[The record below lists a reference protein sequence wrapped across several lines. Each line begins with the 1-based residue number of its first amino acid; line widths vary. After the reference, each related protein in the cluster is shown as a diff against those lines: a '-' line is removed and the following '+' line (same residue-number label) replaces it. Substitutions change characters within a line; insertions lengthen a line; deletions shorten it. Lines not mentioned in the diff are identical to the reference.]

1 MLVGLSVR
9 DVVLIDRLDLS
20 FERGLCVLT
29 GETGAGKSIL
39 LDALGLALGNRAD
52 AGLLRPGAKQASVA
66 AVFEVGPGHPARA
79 VLDESQIE
87 AEDDLL
93 VLRRL
98 LGADG
103 RSRAFVND
111 QPVSVGLLRQLG
123 DTLIEIQGQF
133 EQRGLL
139 DRASHRALLDAYGGC
154 AEAARGVTA
163 LWSRWREADTA
174 RDRAAQAL
182 EAARRDEAFLRHAV
196 AELDAFDP
204 GPDEEP
210 RLAEQ
215 RGLLMNAEKLRTAMT
230 AAVAALEGAGDEA
243 GAESRLSDAR
253 RALEPA
259 AELAAGRLGPALAAV
274 ERAALETEEALTA
287 LRVAASELE
296 LDAGRLGEVEDRLF
310 TLRDL
315 ARKHGVAAEALPDLR
330 DELAER
336 LAAIDGGGARLA
348 ELERAVADAQ
358 AAYQA
363 RAEKLSRARA
373 MAAKSLDQA
382 VNAELTPL
390 KLDKAVFQTRLERLG
405 PDGWDAQGLDR
416 IAFEVTTNPGSPPG
430 PLAKIASG
438 GELSRFLLAL
448 KVVLAGVSPARTLV
462 FDEVDSNVGGA
473 TAHAVGERLARLAG
487 AAPGNADAGGGGGG
501 DTGEALQI
509 LVVTHSP
516 QVGARGAHHWRVH
529 KEAEGGRVT
538 TRVSPLDPDGREE
551 EIARMLSGAE
561 VTEEARAAAKRLIDA
576 VPG

>member
-20 FERGLCVLT
+20 FESGLCVLT

-66 AVFEVGPGHPARA
+66 AAFVVGTGHPARA
-79 VLDESQIE
+79 ILDQQEIE

-111 QPVSVGLLRQLG
+111 QPVSVGLLRRLG

-154 AEAARGVTA
+154 AEAARGVAT
-163 LWSRWREADTA
+163 LWSTWREAGAA

-196 AELDAFDP
+196 EELEAFDP
-204 GPDEEP
+204 GPGEEP

-215 RGLLMNAEKLRTAMT
+215 RGLLMNAEKLSAAMA
-230 AAVAALEGAGDEA
+230 AAVTALEGAGGEA
-243 GAESRLSDAR
+243 GAESHLSDAR
-253 RALEPA
+253 RALERI
-259 AELAAGRLGPALAAV
+259 AEQAAGRLGPALAAV

-287 LRVAASELE
+287 LGTAASELE

-310 TLRDL
+310 ALRDL
-315 ARKHGVAAEALPDLR
+315 ARKHGVAAEALPGLR
-330 DELAER
+330 GELAGR
-336 LAAIDGGGARLA
+336 LAGIDGGGARLA
-348 ELERAVADAQ
+348 ELERAVAEAR

-373 MAAKSLDQA
+373 KAAESLDRA
-382 VNAELTPL
+382 VNAELGPL
-390 KLDKAVFQTRLERLG
+390 KLDKAVFQTRLERLESDAWG
-405 PDGWDAQGLDR
+405 AQGLDR
-416 IAFEVTTNPGSPPG
+416 IAFEVATNPGSPPG

-448 KVVLAGVSPARTLV
+448 KVVLAGVNPIRTLV

-473 TAHAVGERLARLAG
+473 TAHAVGERLARLTG
-487 AAPGNADAGGGGGG
+487 DAPGGRGGGAGGEG
-501 DTGEALQI
+501 LQV

-538 TRVSPLDPDGREE
+538 TRVSPLDPGGREE

-561 VTEEARAAAKRLIDA
+561 VTEEARAAAKRLIEA
-576 VPG
+576 EAG

>member
-20 FERGLCVLT
+20 FESGLCVLT

-52 AGLLRPGAKQASVA
+52 AGLLRPGAEQASVA
-66 AVFEVGPGHPARA
+66 AVFELGPGHPARA
-79 VLDESQIE
+79 ILEEREIE

-111 QPVSVGLLRQLG
+111 QPVSVGLLRELG

-154 AEAARGVTA
+154 AGAARGVAA
-163 LWSRWREADTA
+163 LWAKWREAGAA
-174 RDRAAQAL
+174 RDRAAQTLA
-182 EAARRDEAFLRHAV
+182 AARRDEAFLRHAV
-196 AELDAFDP
+196 EELDAFDP
-204 GPDEEP
+204 GPGEEP

-215 RGLLMNAEKLRTAMT
+215 RGLLMNAEKLRAAMT
-230 AAVAALEGAGDEA
+230 AAVTALEGASGGPGGEA

-253 RALEPA
+253 RALEQ
-259 AELAAGRLGPALAAV
+259 AAGQAAGHLGPALAAV
-274 ERAALETEEALTA
+274 DRAALETEEALTA
-287 LRVAASELE
+287 LGTAASELE
-296 LDAGRLGEVEDRLF
+296 FDAGRLGEVEDRLF
-310 TLRDL
+310 ALRDL
-315 ARKHGVAAEALPDLR
+315 ARKHGVAAEALPGLR
-330 DELAER
+330 GELAER
-336 LAAIDGGGARLA
+336 LAGIDGGGARLA
-348 ELERAVADAQ
+348 ELERAVAEAH
-358 AAYQA
+358 AAYEA
-363 RAEKLSRARA
+363 AAEKLSRARA
-373 MAAKSLDQA
+373 KAAKSLDQA
-382 VNAELTPL
+382 VNAELAPL
-390 KLDKAVFQTRLERLG
+390 KLDKTVFQTRLERLG
-405 PDGWDAQGLDR
+405 PDAWGAQGLDR
-416 IAFEVTTNPGSPPG
+416 IAFEVATNPGSPPG

-448 KVVLAGVSPARTLV
+448 KVVLAGVSPVRTLV

-473 TAHAVGERLARLAG
+473 TAHAVGERLARLTG
-487 AAPGNADAGGGGGG
+487 TSGGGG
-501 DTGEALQI
+501 DDGGLQV

-529 KEAEGGRVT
+529 KEAKGARVT
-538 TRVSPLDPDGREE
+538 TRVSPLDPGGREE

-561 VTEEARAAAKRLIDA
+561 VTEEARAAAKRLIEA
-576 VPG
+576 GPG

>member
-20 FERGLCVLT
+20 FESGLCVLT

-52 AGLLRPGAKQASVA
+52 ARLLRPGAKQASVA

-79 VLDESQIE
+79 ILDEREIE

-123 DTLIEIQGQF
+123 DTLIEIQGQL

-139 DRASHRALLDAYGGC
+139 DRASHRVLLDAYGGC
-154 AEAARGVTA
+154 AEAARDVAA
-163 LWSRWREADTA
+163 LWSKWREAGA
-174 RDRAAQAL
+174 AHERAAQTL

-196 AELDAFDP
+196 AELEAFDP
-204 GPDEEP
+204 GPGEEP

-215 RGLLMNAEKLRTAMT
+215 RGLLMNAEKLRAAMT
-230 AAVAALEGAGDEA
+230 AAVTALEGAGGEA
-243 GAESRLSDAR
+243 GAEPRLSDAR
-253 RALEPA
+253 RALEHV
-259 AELAAGRLGPALAAV
+259 AEHAAGRLGPALAAV

-287 LRVAASELE
+287 LSTAASELE

-310 TLRDL
+310 ALRDL
-315 ARKHGVAAEALPDLR
+315 ARKHGVATEALPGLHG
-330 DELAER
+330 ELAER
-336 LAAIDGGGARLA
+336 LAGIDGGGARLA
-348 ELERAVADAQ
+348 ELERRVTEAR
-358 AAYQA
+358 AAYRA
-363 RAEKLSRARA
+363 AAEKLSRTRTK
-373 MAAKSLDQA
+373 AANSLDQA
-382 VNAELTPL
+382 VNAELPPL
-390 KLDKAVFQTRLERLG
+390 KLDKAVFRTRLERLE
-405 PDGWDAQGLDR
+405 PDAWGAQGLDR
-416 IAFEVTTNPGSPPG
+416 IAFEVATNPGSPPG

-448 KVVLAGVSPARTLV
+448 KVVLAGVSPVRTLV

-473 TAHAVGERLARLAG
+473 TAHAVGERLARLAATG
-487 AAPGNADAGGGGGG
+487 GGAGGSGG
-501 DTGEALQI
+501 LQV

-529 KEAEGGRVT
+529 KEAEGARVT
-538 TRVSPLDPDGREE
+538 TRVSPLDPSGREE

-561 VTEEARAAAKRLIDA
+561 VTEEARAAAKRLIEA
-576 VPG
+576 GPG

>member
-1 MLVGLSVR
+1 MLVSLSVR

-20 FERGLCVLT
+20 FDRGLCVLT

-39 LDALGLALGNRAD
+39 LDALGLALGHRAD
-52 AGLLRPGAKQASVA
+52 AGLLRPGAKQASVT
-66 AVFEVGPGHPARA
+66 AVFEVGAGHPARTI
-79 VLDESQIE
+79 LEEREIE
-87 AEDDLL
+87 AEDDVL

-111 QPVSVGLLRQLG
+111 QPVSIGLLRQLG

-154 AEAARGVTA
+154 AEAARGVAA
-163 LWSRWREADTA
+163 LWSTWRDAQDA
-174 RDRAAQAL
+174 RDRAAQSL
-182 EAARRDEAFLRHAV
+182 ESARRDEAFLRHAV

-204 GPDEEP
+204 SPGEEP

-215 RGLLMNAEKLRTAMT
+215 RGLLMNAERLRTAMD
-230 AAVAALEGAGDEA
+230 AAVTALEGAGTEM
-243 GAESRLSDAR
+243 GAESRLTDAR
-253 RALEPA
+253 RALGQV
-259 AELAAGRLGPALAAV
+259 AEQAAGRLGPALAAV
-274 ERAALETEEALTA
+274 ERAAIETEEALTA
-287 LRVAASELE
+287 LRTAATELE
-296 LDAGRLGEVEDRLF
+296 LEAGRLGAIEDRLF
-310 TLRDL
+310 ALRDL
-315 ARKHGVAAEALPDLR
+315 ARKHGVAAEALPGLR
-330 DELAER
+330 GELAER
-336 LAAIDGGGARLA
+336 LAAIDGGGAALA
-348 ELERAVADAQ
+348 ELNLAVAKARTAYE
-358 AAYQA
+358 AA
-363 RAEKLSRARA
+363 AEKLSRTRA
-373 MAAKSLDQA
+373 KAAKSLDRA
-382 VNAELTPL
+382 VNAELAPL
-390 KLDKAVFQTRLERLG
+390 KLDKAQFQTRLERLE
-405 PDGWDAQGLDR
+405 PDRWGAQGLDR
-416 IAFEVTTNPGSPPG
+416 IAFEVATNPGSPPG

-448 KVVLAGVSPARTLV
+448 KVVLAEVSPVRTLV

-487 AAPGNADAGGGGGG
+487 SGVSADSGADSG
-501 DTGEALQI
+501 DGLQV

-529 KEAEGGRVT
+529 KEAEGARVT
-538 TRVSPLDPDGREE
+538 TRVSQLDPDGREE

-561 VTEEARAAAKRLIDA
+561 VTEEARAAAKRLIEA